1 MSNASSYITLWREHK
16 MRFIKNLFLTTILT
30 SVLAVFTTS
39 ANADCKARL
48 GDFDWSSAN
57 IHTAITQFILE
68 KGYGC
73 EVSVTKGS
81 TTPIMAAHYDKQL
94 DVITEVWY
102 DNIIANYE
110 PHEQAGTIMNIG
122 VNTPDSQQAFYV
134 DKATADKYNLKSVE
148 DMKDPKIAALFKDPE
163 DPSKGRMTSCI
174 SGWTCYTV
182 NLVKHIEYGLD
193 KYYTNFDPGSGGAL
207 DAAIA
212 GAFAK
217 KQPIFTYYW
226 APTGLMGKV
235 DLVRLEEPKYDA
247 KCWNDM
253 SQVVE
258 AIKADGPGAYK
269 KSCACEYQDM
279 ALTKSVLTDWAKA
292 HPKETEFL
300 KKYTIPT
307 ATVNTMLA
315 FYEDE
320 SGGDMEATAIH
331 FLKNE
336 SMWKNWVPGD
346 VAKKVEAA
354 L

>member
-57 IHTAITQFILE
+57 IHTAITTVHFE

-307 ATVNTMLA
+307 ATVNKMFA

-320 SGGDMEATAIH
+320 SGGDMEATAIE
-331 FLKNE
+331 FLQTE
-336 SMWKNWVPGD
+336 SMWKDWVPAD
-346 VAKKVEAA
+346 VAKKVSAA

>member
-1 MSNASSYITLWREHK
+1 
-16 MRFIKNLFLTTILT
+16 MRFLKKLGLSVLFA
-30 SVLAVFTTS
+30 SVLALGTTS
-39 ANADCKARL
+39 ANAECKARL

-57 IHTAITQFILE
+57 IHTAIADFILTN
-68 KGYGC
+68 GYGC
-73 EVSVTKGS
+73 QVEVTKGS

-110 PHEQAGTIMNIG
+110 PHVEAGTIMNVG

-134 DKATADKYNLKSVE
+134 DKTTADKYNLKSVE

-182 NLVKHIEYGLD
+182 NLVKQKEYGLD
-193 KYYTNFDPGSGGAL
+193 EFYTNFDPGSGGAL

-217 KQPIFTYYW
+217 KKPIFTYYW

-235 DLVRLEEPKYDA
+235 DLVRLKEPKFSK
-247 KCWNDM
+247 KCWDDM
-253 SQVVE
+253 SAVVE
-258 AIKADGPGAYK
+258 DIKANGPDAYK
-269 KSCACEYQDM
+269 ASCACEYRDM
-279 ALTKSVLTDWAKA
+279 ALTKSVLTEWAKA
-292 HPKETEFL
+292 HPEETKFL
-300 KKYTIPT
+300 KKYTVPT
-307 ATVNTMLA
+307 ATVNKMLA

-320 SGGDMEATAIH
+320 SDGDMDLTARE
-331 FLKNE
+331 FLKTE
-336 SMWKNWVPGD
+336 SMWKNWVPAD
-346 VAKKVEAA
+346 VAKKVSAA

>member
-1 MSNASSYITLWREHK
+1 MKFLKKIGLSV
-16 MRFIKNLFLTTILT
+16 LFA
-30 SVLAVFTTS
+30 SVLALGTTS
-39 ANADCKARL
+39 ANAECKARL

-57 IHTAITQFILE
+57 IHTAIADFILTN
-68 KGYGC
+68 GYGC
-73 EVSVTKGS
+73 QVEVTKGS

-110 PHEQAGTIMNIG
+110 PHVEAGTIMNIG

-134 DKATADKYNLKSVE
+134 DKTTADKYNLKSVE

-182 NLVKHIEYGLD
+182 NLVKQKEYGLD
-193 KYYTNFDPGSGGAL
+193 KFYTNFDPGSGGAL

-217 KQPIFTYYW
+217 KKPIFTYYW

-235 DLVRLEEPKYDA
+235 DLVRLTEPKFNK
-247 KCWNDM
+247 KCWDDM
-253 SQVVE
+253 SAVVE
-258 AIKADGPGAYK
+258 DIKANGPDAYK
-269 KSCACEYQDM
+269 PSCACEYRDM

-292 HPKETEFL
+292 HPKETKFL
-300 KKYTIPT
+300 EKYTVPT
-307 ATVNTMLA
+307 ATVNKMLA

-320 SGGDMEATAIH
+320 SDGDMELTAKQ
-331 FLKNE
+331 FLKTE
-336 SMWKNWVPGD
+336 SMWKKWVPAD
-346 VAKKVEAA
+346 VAAKVSAA

>member
-1 MSNASSYITLWREHK
+1 MKFL
-16 MRFIKNLFLTTILT
+16 KNLLVSTIFA
-30 SVLAVFTTS
+30 SVFALVATS
-39 ANADCKARL
+39 ANAKCKARL

-57 IHTAITQFILE
+57 IHTAITTFILE
-68 KGYGC
+68 KGYDC

-110 PHEQAGTIMNIG
+110 PHEAAGTIINIG

-134 DKATADKYNLKSVE
+134 DKTTADKYNLKSVD

-182 NLVKHIEYGLD
+182 NLVKQIEYGLD

-212 GAFAK
+212 GAFK
-217 KQPIFTYYW
+217 KGKPVFSYYW
-226 APTGLMGKV
+226 TPTGLMGKV
-235 DLVRLEEPKYDA
+235 DLVQLKEPAYDNA
-247 KCWNDM
+247 CWTKM
-253 SQVVE
+253 MAVVE
-258 AIKADGPGAYK
+258 KIKADGPDAYTDT
-269 KSCACEYQDM
+269 CASAYVDM
-279 ALTKSVLTDWAKA
+279 ALTKSASTTFANKPENKPILDFVKA
-292 HPKETEFL
+292 
-300 KKYTIPT
+300 YTLPT
-307 ATVNTMLA
+307 AEVNKSLA
-315 FYEDE
+315 FYMDE
-320 SGGDMEATAIH
+320 SGGDMEATAKN
-331 FLKNE
+331 FLKG
-336 SMWKNWVPGD
+336 SSAWTKWVPAD
-346 VAKKVEAA
+346 VAKKVKAS

>member
-1 MSNASSYITLWREHK
+1 
-16 MRFIKNLFLTTILT
+16 MRFLRNLILT
-30 SVLAVFTTS
+30 SVLASVLAVFTTS
-39 ANADCKARL
+39 ANAACKARL

-110 PHEQAGTIMNIG
+110 PHEKAGTIMNIG

-134 DKATADKYNLKSVE
+134 DKTTADKYNLKSVD

-182 NLVKHIEYGLD
+182 NMVKHIEYGLD

-235 DLVRLEEPKYDA
+235 DLVRLTEPKYSAD
-247 KCWNDM
+247 CWNAM

-258 AIKADGPGAYK
+258 AIKADGPSAYK

-307 ATVNTMLA
+307 ATVNKMLA

-320 SGGDMEATAIH
+320 SGGDMEATAVH

-336 SMWKNWVPGD
+336 TMWKNWVPGD
-346 VAKKVEAA
+346 VAKKVSAA

>member
-1 MSNASSYITLWREHK
+1 MKFLRKLVLSAFFISTLS
-16 MRFIKNLFLTTILT
+16 L
-30 SVLAVFTTS
+30 VGTS
-39 ANADCKARL
+39 ANAACKARL

-57 IHTAITQFILE
+57 IHTAISSFILE
-68 KGYGC
+68 NGYGC

-110 PHEQAGTIMNIG
+110 PHEKAGTIMNIG

-134 DKATADKYNLKSVE
+134 DKATAEKYNLKSVE

-182 NLVKHIEYGLD
+182 NYVKQVEYGLD

-235 DLVRLEEPKYDA
+235 DLVRLKEPAYEA
-247 KCWNDM
+247 KCWAAM
-253 SQVVE
+253 SEVVE
-258 AIKADGPGAYK
+258 AIKANGKDAYK
-269 KSCACEYQDM
+269 KSCASEYQDM

-292 HPKETEFL
+292 HPAETEFL

-307 ATVNTMLA
+307 STVNKMLA

-320 SGGDMEATAIH
+320 SDGDMLLTAKE
-331 FLKNE
+331 FLKTE
-336 SMWKNWVPGD
+336 AMWKSWVPAD

>member
-1 MSNASSYITLWREHK
+1 MKFLKKIGLSV
-16 MRFIKNLFLTTILT
+16 LFA
-30 SVLAVFTTS
+30 SVLALGTTS
-39 ANADCKARL
+39 ANAECKARL

-57 IHTAITQFILE
+57 IHTAIADFILTN
-68 KGYGC
+68 GYGC
-73 EVSVTKGS
+73 KVEVTKGS

-110 PHEQAGTIMNIG
+110 PHVEAGTIMNIG

-134 DKATADKYNLKSVE
+134 DKTTADKYNLKSVE

-182 NLVKHIEYGLD
+182 NLVKQKEYGLD
-193 KYYTNFDPGSGGAL
+193 KFYTNFDPGSGGAL

-217 KQPIFTYYW
+217 KKPIFTYYW

-235 DLVRLEEPKYDA
+235 DLVRLTEPKFNK
-247 KCWNDM
+247 KCWDDM
-253 SQVVE
+253 SAVVE
-258 AIKADGPGAYK
+258 DIKANGPDAYK
-269 KSCACEYQDM
+269 PSCACEYRDM
-279 ALTKSVLTDWAKA
+279 ALTKSVLTEWAKA
-292 HPKETEFL
+292 HPEETKFL
-300 KKYTIPT
+300 EKYTVPT
-307 ATVNTMLA
+307 ATVNKMLA

-320 SGGDMEATAIH
+320 SDGDMELTAKE
-331 FLKNE
+331 FLKTE
-336 SMWKNWVPGD
+336 SMWKKWVPAD
-346 VAKKVEAA
+346 VATKVSAA

>member
-1 MSNASSYITLWREHK
+1 MKFLK
-16 MRFIKNLFLTTILT
+16 KLFLSTLLVATFSL
-30 SVLAVFTTS
+30 LGTS
-39 ANADCKARL
+39 ANAQCKARL

-110 PHEQAGTIMNIG
+110 PHVEAGTIMNIG

-307 ATVNTMLA
+307 ATVNKMLA

-320 SGGDMEATAIH
+320 SGGDMEATAIE
-331 FLKNE
+331 FLQTE
-336 SMWKNWVPGD
+336 SMWKDWVPAD
-346 VAKKVEAA
+346 VAKKVSAA

>member
-1 MSNASSYITLWREHK
+1 
-16 MRFIKNLFLTTILT
+16 MRFLKKLGLSVLFA
-30 SVLAVFTTS
+30 SVLALGTTS
-39 ANADCKARL
+39 ANAECKARL

-57 IHTAITQFILE
+57 IHTAIADFILTN
-68 KGYGC
+68 GYGC
-73 EVSVTKGS
+73 QVEVTKGS

-110 PHEQAGTIMNIG
+110 PHVEAGTIMNVG

-134 DKATADKYNLKSVE
+134 DKTTADKYNLKSVE

-182 NLVKHIEYGLD
+182 NLVKQKEYGLD
-193 KYYTNFDPGSGGAL
+193 KFYTNFDPGSGGAL

-217 KQPIFTYYW
+217 KKPIFTYYW

-235 DLVRLEEPKYDA
+235 DLVRLKEPKFSK
-247 KCWNDM
+247 KCWDDM
-253 SQVVE
+253 SAVVE
-258 AIKADGPGAYK
+258 DIKANGPDAYK
-269 KSCACEYQDM
+269 ASCACEYRDM
-279 ALTKSVLTDWAKA
+279 ALTKSVLTEWAKA
-292 HPKETEFL
+292 HPEETKFL
-300 KKYTIPT
+300 EKYTVPT
-307 ATVNTMLA
+307 ATVNKMLA

-320 SGGDMEATAIH
+320 SDGDMDLTARE
-331 FLKNE
+331 FLKTE
-336 SMWKNWVPGD
+336 SMWKNWVPAD
-346 VAKKVEAA
+346 VAKKVSAA

>member
-1 MSNASSYITLWREHK
+1 M
-16 MRFIKNLFLTTILT
+16 LFR
-30 SVLAVFTTS
+30 S
-39 ANADCKARL
+39 
-48 GDFDWSSAN
+48 
-57 IHTAITQFILE
+57 
-68 KGYGC
+68 
-73 EVSVTKGS
+73 
-81 TTPIMAAHYDKQL
+81 
-94 DVITEVWY
+94 
-102 DNIIANYE
+102 
-110 PHEQAGTIMNIG
+110 
-122 VNTPDSQQAFYV
+122 FYV
-134 DKATADKYNLKSVE
+134 DKATADKYNLKSVD

-182 NLVKHIEYGLD
+182 NMVKHIEYGLD

-235 DLVRLEEPKYDA
+235 DLVRLTEPKYSAD
-247 KCWNDM
+247 CWNAM

-258 AIKADGPGAYK
+258 AIKADGPSAYK

-307 ATVNTMLA
+307 ATVNKMLA

-320 SGGDMEATAIH
+320 SGGDMEATAIE
-331 FLKNE
+331 FLQNE
-336 SMWKNWVPGD
+336 SMWKDWVPAD
-346 VAKKVEAA
+346 VAKKVSAA

>member
-1 MSNASSYITLWREHK
+1 MKFLKRLTISIFLLSSLVVSNA
-16 MRFIKNLFLTTILT
+16 
-30 SVLAVFTTS
+30 
-39 ANADCKARL
+39 NAGDCKARL

-81 TTPIMAAHYDKQL
+81 TTPIMAAHYDGQL

-102 DNIIANYE
+102 DNIIGNYK
-110 PHEQAGTIMNIG
+110 PHEEAGTIIHMG
-122 VNTPDSQQAFYV
+122 TNTPDSQQAFYV

-182 NLVKHIEYGLD
+182 NLVKQKEYGLD

-217 KQPIFTYYW
+217 KNQSLRT
-226 APTGLMGKV
+226 TGHQ
-235 DLVRLEEPKYDA
+235 LV
-247 KCWNDM
+247 
-253 SQVVE
+253 
-258 AIKADGPGAYK
+258 
-269 KSCACEYQDM
+269 
-279 ALTKSVLTDWAKA
+279 
-292 HPKETEFL
+292 
-300 KKYTIPT
+300 
-307 ATVNTMLA
+307 
-315 FYEDE
+315 
-320 SGGDMEATAIH
+320 
-331 FLKNE
+331 
-336 SMWKNWVPGD
+336 
-346 VAKKVEAA
+346 
-354 L
+354 

>member
-1 MSNASSYITLWREHK
+1 MKLFKNFLISSV
-16 MRFIKNLFLTTILT
+16 FVSLFSLVATG
-30 SVLAVFTTS
+30 AK
-39 ANADCKARL
+39 ADCKARL

-110 PHEQAGTIMNIG
+110 PHVEAGTIMNIG

-148 DMKDPKIAALFKDPE
+148 DMKKPEIAKLFADPE

-182 NLVKHIEYGLD
+182 NLVKQIEYGLD

-235 DLVRLEEPKYDA
+235 DLVRLEEPKYNAD
-247 KCWNDM
+247 CWNDM

-258 AIKADGPGAYK
+258 AIKADGPGAYRK
-269 KSCACEYQDM
+269 TCACEYQDM
-279 ALTKSVLTDWAKA
+279 ALTKSVLTTWAKA

-307 ATVNTMLA
+307 ATVNKMLA

-320 SGGDMEATAIH
+320 SGGDMEATAVH

-336 SMWKNWVPGD
+336 TMWKNWVPGD
-346 VAKKVEAA
+346 VAKKVSAA

>member
-1 MSNASSYITLWREHK
+1 MKLFKNFLISSV
-16 MRFIKNLFLTTILT
+16 FVSLFSLVATG
-30 SVLAVFTTS
+30 AK
-39 ANADCKARL
+39 AECKARL

-110 PHEQAGTIMNIG
+110 PHVEAGTIMNIG

-148 DMKDPKIAALFKDPE
+148 DMKKPEIAKLFADPE

-182 NLVKHIEYGLD
+182 NLVKQIEYGLD

-235 DLVRLEEPKYDA
+235 DLVRLE
-247 KCWNDM
+247 
-253 SQVVE
+253 
-258 AIKADGPGAYK
+258 
-269 KSCACEYQDM
+269 
-279 ALTKSVLTDWAKA
+279 
-292 HPKETEFL
+292 
-300 KKYTIPT
+300 
-307 ATVNTMLA
+307 
-315 FYEDE
+315 
-320 SGGDMEATAIH
+320 
-331 FLKNE
+331 
-336 SMWKNWVPGD
+336 
-346 VAKKVEAA
+346 
-354 L
+354 

>member
-1 MSNASSYITLWREHK
+1 MKFLKKIGLSV
-16 MRFIKNLFLTTILT
+16 LFA
-30 SVLAVFTTS
+30 SVLALGTTS
-39 ANADCKARL
+39 ANAECKARL

-57 IHTAITQFILE
+57 IHTAIADFILTN
-68 KGYGC
+68 GYGC
-73 EVSVTKGS
+73 KVEVTKGS

-110 PHEQAGTIMNIG
+110 PHVEAGTIMNIG

-134 DKATADKYNLKSVE
+134 DKTTADKYNLKSVE

-182 NLVKHIEYGLD
+182 NLVKQKEYGLD
-193 KYYTNFDPGSGGAL
+193 KFYTNFDPGSGGAL

-217 KQPIFTYYW
+217 KKPIFTYYW

-235 DLVRLEEPKYDA
+235 DLVRLKEPKFSK
-247 KCWNDM
+247 KCWDDM
-253 SQVVE
+253 SAVVE
-258 AIKADGPGAYK
+258 DIKANGPDAYK
-269 KSCACEYQDM
+269 PSCACEYRDM
-279 ALTKSVLTDWAKA
+279 ALTKSVLTEWAKA
-292 HPKETEFL
+292 HPEETKFL
-300 KKYTIPT
+300 KKYTVPT
-307 ATVNTMLA
+307 ATVNKMLA

-320 SGGDMEATAIH
+320 SDGDMDLTARE
-331 FLKNE
+331 FLKTE
-336 SMWKNWVPGD
+336 SMWKDWVPAN
-346 VAKKVEAA
+346 VAKKVSAA

>member
-1 MSNASSYITLWREHK
+1 MKLFKNFLISSV
-16 MRFIKNLFLTTILT
+16 FVSLFSLVATG
-30 SVLAVFTTS
+30 AK
-39 ANADCKARL
+39 ADCKARL

-68 KGYGC
+68 KGFGC

-81 TTPIMAAHYDKQL
+81 
-94 DVITEVWY
+94 
-102 DNIIANYE
+102 
-110 PHEQAGTIMNIG
+110 
-122 VNTPDSQQAFYV
+122 TPDSQQAFYV
-134 DKATADKYNLKSVE
+134 DKATADKYNLKSVD

-182 NLVKHIEYGLD
+182 NLVKQKEYGLD

-217 KQPIFTYYW
+217 KKPIFTYYW

-235 DLVRLEEPKYDA
+235 DLVRLKEPA
-247 KCWNDM
+247 FNQKCWDDM
-253 SQVVE
+253 SVVVE
-258 AIKADGPGAYK
+258 DIKANGPDAYK
-269 KSCACEYQDM
+269 ASCACEYRDM
-279 ALTKSVLTDWAKA
+279 ALTKSVLSDWAKA
-292 HPKETEFL
+292 HPAETEFL

-307 ATVNTMLA
+307 ATVNKMLA

-320 SGGDMEATAIH
+320 SDGDMELTA
-331 FLKNE
+331 LEYLENNDD
-336 SMWKNWVPGD
+336 WKSWVSAE
-346 VAKKVEAA
+346 VAAKVSAA